1 MNNHTDPL
9 GVMPVGKLLL
19 KFSIPAIIGVMVNS
33 IYTLVDRLY
42 VGRLGALA
50 MTGIGLNF
58 PFMSLITAFSFFI
71 GVGASAMISIRL
83 GQNRKED
90 AEKILGNSFSF
101 LAILMILV
109 SFFGLMFK
117 VPILNLFGA
126 SNATIGYASD
136 YITIIL
142 YGTIFQGIALGLNNI
157 IRAEGNPTK
166 SMLTMLLGTVLNII
180 LDPIFIFSFD
190 MGIKGAAWA
199 TLISQLV
206 SSAWV
211 IAHFVKGNS
220 TLKLR
225 MKNLVPSWQAF
236 KEVASIGLSP
246 FVMQIAATAVAIL
259 MNTGLKT
266 YGGDIAIGAMTVI
279 NSVMIFFYMPV
290 IGIAQGAQ
298 PIIGFNYG
306 AKQYKRVRETLKLEM
321 IIATAICVFA
331 FLCTQFLTVPIIK
344 AFSSETTLIQA
355 ASYGMRIMLMMT
367 PLIGFQM
374 VSSQYFQ
381 AIGKAKKATILGL
394 LRQVILLVPLL
405 VIMPHLFQLTGVWMA
420 SPIADFISCSI
431 TGIVLFRELK
441 QLGKMEISSKGK
453 TLVSYQS
460 L

>member
-1 MNNHTDPL
+1 MNNHMEPL

>member
-19 KFSIPAIIGVMVNS
+19 RFSIPAIIGVMVNS

-321 IIATAICVFA
+321 IIATAICVFS

>member
-19 KFSIPAIIGVMVNS
+19 RFSIPAIIGVMVNS

>member
-225 MKNLVPSWQAF
+225 MKNLVPSWRAF

>member
-19 KFSIPAIIGVMVNS
+19 RFSIPAIIGVMVNS

-225 MKNLVPSWQAF
+225 MKNLVPSWRAF

>member
-225 MKNLVPSWQAF
+225 MKNLVPSWRAF

-279 NSVMIFFYMPV
+279 NSVMISF
-290 IGIAQGAQ
+290 
-298 PIIGFNYG
+298 
-306 AKQYKRVRETLKLEM
+306 T
-321 IIATAICVFA
+321 C
-331 FLCTQFLTVPIIK
+331 
-344 AFSSETTLIQA
+344 
-355 ASYGMRIMLMMT
+355 
-367 PLIGFQM
+367 
-374 VSSQYFQ
+374 
-381 AIGKAKKATILGL
+381 L
-394 LRQVILLVPLL
+394 L
-405 VIMPHLFQLTGVWMA
+405 
-420 SPIADFISCSI
+420 
-431 TGIVLFRELK
+431 
-441 QLGKMEISSKGK
+441 
-453 TLVSYQS
+453 
-460 L
+460 